1 MMERRRENI
10 NTIYLVILF
19 LFVFYIPS
27 YATFSIVAM
36 DPETEEWGVAVSSK
50 VPDVGYI
57 VPWIEAGVGAVATQ
71 AYSNPYFGPWALEVL
86 SEGKS
91 ADEALAYI
99 LEKDTV
105 PERRQVGIVDK
116 DGNSAA
122 HTGKENNEWAGNK
135 TATYVSVQGNI
146 LAGGEVVDSM
156 FEVFQR
162 TEGILGERLL
172 RAIEAGEDAGGDRR
186 GKQSAALY
194 VMRKRGGYLGV
205 DDRLV
210 DLKVLDNPEPVKELR
225 RLFNMWKYLY
235 IAPAYLRLAE
245 EEEDR
250 ADMFFKKT
258 YSLLLMALESDLND
272 PNVYNNLA
280 WEFAIRKKYP
290 EETLKAAKKAYQL
303 TPEEANIMDTLAE
316 AYFAIGNYEK
326 AVFYEKKALE
336 KEPDN
341 EFFKKQLDKFQK
353 ALRK

>member
-1 MMERRRENI
+1 MKKSRNNFYYFFLI
-10 NTIYLVILF
+10 FLF
-19 LFVFYIPS
+19 LLVFYIPS
-27 YATFSIVAM
+27 YTTFSIVAM

-71 AYSNPYFGPWALEVL
+71 AYSNPYFGPWALKEL
-86 SEGKS
+86 REGKS
-91 ADEALAYI
+91 ADEALAFV
-99 LEKDTV
+99 LKKDTV

-122 HTGKENNEWAGNK
+122 HTGKENNEWAGHK
-135 TATYVSVQGNI
+135 TATCVSVQGNI
-146 LAGGEVVDSM
+146 LTGGEVVDSM
-156 FEVFQR
+156 FAVFQR
-162 TEGILGERLL
+162 TEGPLAERLL
-172 RAIEAGEDAGGDRR
+172 RAIEAGEAAGGDSR

-210 DLKVLDNPEPVKELR
+210 DLKVLDNPEPVEELR
-225 RLFNMWKYLY
+225 RLFEMWKYLY
-235 IAPAYLRLAE
+235 MATAYLRLAE
-245 EEEDR
+245 EEEDKT
-250 ADMFFKKT
+250 DLFLKKT
-258 YSLLLMALESDLND
+258 HSLLLMALESELND

-280 WEFAIRKKYP
+280 WEFATRKKYP

-303 TPEEANIMDTLAE
+303 APDEANIMDTLAE

-341 EFFKKQLDKFQK
+341 EFFKKQLDKFQN
-353 ALRK
+353 ALEK